1 MEYFFLAI
9 LFWIFTILEQMKYN
23 RGVSKI
29 FLGIFSII
37 MILFVGLRD
46 GSIVGTDSPAYY
58 TNYLYK
64 YWDVEYGYKYLNMIF
79 SENGIHYNIFLLFIN
94 GISIYNISKFI
105 KYNSPYFLLSLFVY
119 FSDFFLY
126 YNFSGI
132 RQAIALSF
140 TALSINYIVQDKKV
154 KAFFLIVLGGFFHIT
169 ALIFLLSLVVP
180 KKIMAFKSY
189 IKFIAILLIG
199 SVVVNFVIE
208 NVEYIAAKFK
218 FYSELQ
224 EQSDNIQ
231 TVYIIG
237 LLKRSIVFWGI
248 FLVRK
253 TFFERNNAFLFN
265 IYLIGF
271 IIYIA
276 TYLISPDFGVRFSTY
291 FTIVDCIL
299 VASILKASS
308 TSAKRIG
315 LFLLFL
321 SMIIYK
327 VYTYTI
333 VEAYEYKL
341 FI

>member
-29 FLGIFSII
+29 FLGIFSVI

-58 TNYLYK
+58 TAYLYK

-79 SENGIHYNIFLLFIN
+79 SENDIHYNIFLLFIN

-140 TALSINYIVQDKKV
+140 TALSINYMSQNKNI
-154 KAFFLIVLGGFFHIT
+154 KAVFLILFGAFFHIT
-169 ALIFLLSLVVP
+169 ALVFLCCLVIP
-180 KKIMAFKSY
+180 KKMMTFRNY
-189 IKFIAILLIG
+189 MKFIGIILIG
-199 SVVVNFVIE
+199 SVIFNFAIE
-208 NVEYIAAKFK
+208 NIEYLATKFK

-224 EQSDNIQ
+224 TQSENIHIA
-231 TVYIIG
+231 YIIG
-237 LLKRSIVFWGI
+237 LLKRSIVFVGI

-253 TFFERNNAFLFN
+253 NFFEGNNVFLFN

-271 IIYIA
+271 IIYMA

-291 FTIVDCIL
+291 FTIMDCIL
-299 VASILKASS
+299 VASILRASRRN
-308 TSAKRIG
+308 AQRRY
-315 LFLLFL
+315 LYLLFI
-321 SMIIYK
+321 SMIMYK

-333 VEAYEYKL
+333 VDAYQYET